1 MWCSRWT
8 QSLACRA
15 SDGRSGRSVTR
26 GAPPPPRLLVVPG
39 DARCAARLGR
49 YKRAECS
56 CTVGDGCRKEIEQR
70 RSRSRSRWR
79 WIGDG
84 DRAADGSTSRA
95 CLERVGWGARLLAV
109 QPAEGRSETNSTTTV
124 YTPQGCQ
131 TRATSQTPPRGCTS
145 MLFSLHSTAMTS
157 DVAFSGSVRARA
169 RAPCQTPRGRATQP
183 TLVTARTR
191 AKVGNRP
198 GSYGERQKRGV
209 WGTQ

>member
-1 MWCSRWT
+1 
-8 QSLACRA
+8 
-15 SDGRSGRSVTR
+15 V
-26 GAPPPPRLLVVPG
+26 PPPPRLLVVPG

-109 QPAEGRSETNSTTTV
+109 QPAEGRSETNSTYYGATHRRAR
-124 YTPQGCQ
+124 CQ
-131 TRATSQTPPRGCTS
+131 TRPVRHLDVAVQAC
-145 MLFSLHSTAMTS
+145 FFASLHAMTS
-157 DVAFSGSVRARA
+157 DVAFSGSV

>member
-1 MWCSRWT
+1 
-8 QSLACRA
+8 
-15 SDGRSGRSVTR
+15 
-26 GAPPPPRLLVVPG
+26 VPG

-56 CTVGDGCRKEIEQR
+56 CTVGDGCRKEIEPR

-124 YTPQGCQ
+124 YTPQGCR
-131 TRATSQTPPRGCTS
+131 TRPVRDTSTWLYCVQAC
-145 MLFSLHSTAMTS
+145 FFASLRY
-157 DVAFSGSVRARA
+157 DLRRRAFSGSVRAPCHRA
-169 RAPCQTPRGRATQP
+169 VPHSPLS
-183 TLVTARTR
+183 TLVTARIR
-191 AKVGNRP
+191 AKVGIGQPARLVWREAE
-198 GSYGERQKRGV
+198 ERCVGNPVTVFRSASGAPFKISTRSPHDLHMIFLSLPLPSSP
-209 WGTQ
+209 

>member
-15 SDGRSGRSVTR
+15 SDGRSERSVTR
-26 GAPPPPRLLVVPG
+26 GAPPTRLLVVPG

-84 DRAADGSTSRA
+84 DRTADGSTSRA
-95 CLERVGWGARLLAV
+95 CLERVGWGARHLAV
-109 QPAEGRSETNSTTTV
+109 QPAEGRSETNSTTTRCTHRRAV
-124 YTPQGCQ
+124 RPVRPQSDTPHLHM
-131 TRATSQTPPRGCTS
+131 RLYKHA
-145 MLFSLHSTAMTS
+145 FSLLY
-157 DVAFSGSVRARA
+157 ARDLRRRVLWLGA
-169 RAPCQTPRGRATQP
+169 CPVPRGRAAHSPLWSLHAHAPRWATGQ
-183 TLVTARTR
+183 ARM
-191 AKVGNRP
+191 
-198 GSYGERQKRGV
+198 KRREARS
-209 WGTQ
+209 

>member
-1 MWCSRWT
+1 MRWRRGAARPSSQASCKMWCSRWT

-109 QPAEGRSETNSTTTV
+109 QPAEGRSETNSTTLRCTHR
-124 YTPQGCQ
+124 
-131 TRATSQTPPRGCTS
+131 RAVRPVRPVRHLHVEIPRGCTS
-145 MLFSLHSTAMTS
+145 MLFRFST
-157 DVAFSGSVRARA
+157 
-169 RAPCQTPRGRATQP
+169 
-183 TLVTARTR
+183 L
-191 AKVGNRP
+191 
-198 GSYGERQKRGV
+198 
-209 WGTQ
+209 

>member
-1 MWCSRWT
+1 
-8 QSLACRA
+8 
-15 SDGRSGRSVTR
+15 
-26 GAPPPPRLLVVPG
+26 VVPG

-124 YTPQGCQ
+124 YTPQACR
-131 TRATSQTPPRGCTS
+131 TRPVRDTSTWLYCVLQAC
-145 MLFSLHSTAMTS
+145 FFASLRY
-157 DVAFSGSVRARA
+157 DLRRRVLWLRAC
-169 RAPCQTPRGRATQP
+169 PVPQGRATQP
-183 TLVTARTR
+183 TQHSGHCPHTRQGGHRATGQARMER
-191 AKVGNRP
+191 GRREVCGEPSDCIPFGQR
-198 GSYGERQKRGV
+198 GSVQDLHMIS
-209 WGTQ
+209 T